1 MRNEKV
7 QYFRSVRTVANHT
20 DFTWRCLLNINTDTL
35 KNLHHGHFLFC
46 ELFSLHKDIWEGLFL
61 YDKSSESIRESTLFQ
76 NHRGRERKRENK
88 KNKELYGCGMRNW
101 MNAWSSLKYNSNCVF
116 WIAIVS
122 MSCVTL
128 WRSWGVRMRDSFNCW
143 LKYSK
148 ANESLK
154 KFFVV
159 FTNYKKARV
168 CVCE

>member
-1 MRNEKV
+1 
-7 QYFRSVRTVANHT
+7 
-20 DFTWRCLLNINTDTL
+20 
-35 KNLHHGHFLFC
+35 
-46 ELFSLHKDIWEGLFL
+46 
-61 YDKSSESIRESTLFQ
+61 
-76 NHRGRERKRENK
+76 
-88 KNKELYGCGMRNW
+88 MRNW

-148 ANESLK
+148 VNESLK

-168 CVCE
+168 CVCVWIDKKEILSTVQCVMFLRERFFEIFLLFK